1 MAKEEAKIQ
10 SEILDF
16 LTSKG
21 FLVVK
26 FSNGAHAVR
35 GGFIRTRKQ
44 DVGVSDIIGCTPDGR
59 FFACEVKKPGGKP
72 SLAQLDF
79 IEKVKQKG
87 GIGMVVE
94 SLAQLI
100 QNLTIV

>member
-1 MAKEEAKIQ
+1 MGKEERDIQ
-10 SEILDF
+10 VEIMDF
-16 LTSKG
+16 LTKKG
-21 FLVVK
+21 FIVVK
-26 FSNGAHAVR
+26 FNNGAHAVR

-44 DVGVSDIIGCTPDGR
+44 DVGVSDIIGCTPDGI

-72 SLAQLDF
+72 SHAQLDF
-79 IEKVKQKG
+79 INKVKQKG
-87 GIGMVVE
+87 GISMIVE

>member
-1 MAKEEAKIQ
+1 MAKEEREIQ

-59 FFACEVKKPGGKP
+59 FFACEVKKPGGKA
-72 SLAQLDF
+72 SLEQLAY
-79 IEKVKQKG
+79 ISCIKQRG

-94 SLAQLI
+94 SLGEVI
-100 QNLTIV
+100 QNLTII